1 MLAMLAVVPQEQVS
15 QCDPVGSTGCL
26 EFPSSLALSQW
37 DSAPRAEEETA
48 VCSQHCLDPAGAH
61 LQCIPKSF
69 FTHFSS
75 FPEYPSL
82 PSSTQFPISEL
93 HPSRAFWQGVK
104 KDVNPQHILG
114 HISFPQ
120 ESAAA
125 EQSLV

>member
-1 MLAMLAVVPQEQVS
+1 MQPALPRPSWGGVS
-15 QCDPVGSTGCL
+15 LT
-26 EFPSSLALSQW
+26 
-37 DSAPRAEEETA
+37 
-48 VCSQHCLDPAGAH
+48 
-61 LQCIPKSF
+61 F

-75 FPEYPSL
+75 FLECPSL

-93 HPSRAFWQGVK
+93 HTSREFWQGVK

-120 ESAAA
+120 ESETA